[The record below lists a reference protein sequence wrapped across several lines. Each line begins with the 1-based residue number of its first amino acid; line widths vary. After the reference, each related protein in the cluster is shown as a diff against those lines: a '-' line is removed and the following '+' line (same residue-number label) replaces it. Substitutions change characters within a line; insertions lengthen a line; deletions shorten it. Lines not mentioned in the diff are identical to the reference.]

1 VIDDSNKE
9 MLHEYLAQSFLL
21 NLDINQV
28 KVSSEFNKVRLEN
41 KAKF

>member
-1 VIDDSNKE
+1 
-9 MLHEYLAQSFLL
+9 MLHGYLAQSFLL

-28 KVSSEFNKVRLEN
+28 KVSAKFNEVRLEN